1 MEVVNVSTT
10 ISQVNADLA
19 LFKTSDIVSGVVH
32 IHDNGT
38 TTVVFDGG
46 YVFGEFHC
54 PACAIKNLNTL
65 VCNYIIAH
73 RNCGIEYS
81 DYKRLHL
88 N

>member
-1 MEVVNVSTT
+1 MEVVNVSTA

-32 IHDNGT
+32 INDSGT
-38 TTVVFDGG
+38 TTIVFDGG

-54 PACAIKNLNTL
+54 LACAIENLNTL

-81 DYKRLHL
+81 DYKRLHR

>member
-1 MEVVNVSTT
+1 MEKININTT
-10 ISQVNADLA
+10 ILRVNADLA
-19 LFKTSDIVSGVVH
+19 LFKTGDIVSGV
-32 IHDNGT
+32 IHVPDAGK
-38 TTVVFDGG
+38 TTVIFDGG

-54 PACAIKNLNTL
+54 PICAIKNLNTL